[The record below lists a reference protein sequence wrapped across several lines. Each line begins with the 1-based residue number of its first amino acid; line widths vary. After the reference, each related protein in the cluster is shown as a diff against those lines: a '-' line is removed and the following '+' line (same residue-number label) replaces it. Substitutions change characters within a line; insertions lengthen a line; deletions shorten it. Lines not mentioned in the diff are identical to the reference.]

1 MSIVDNMFGLL
12 SAYIAEDGGDSA
24 EKLSVAVE
32 AYRSIC
38 ESSERM
44 ASIGYGIGHG
54 GGKPAMSQVRQ
65 TNEVE
70 AVAEDEVDDLGIDF
84 AEAPARDDRKVPS
97 TLPFGGRLV
106 QDGVVVPNAEADL
119 GDLEHGGATRTVEVE
134 VPNVDAVNA
143 GDDAVF
149 VPEGDDV
156 LEVMSEG
163 DEGDLESEFGSDTW
177 STSPIVGEDVPEDG
191 DVTIPPDEYEMSD
204 SALAGNGD
212 DDEDDVFGNLSAFD
226 DLEGLDAEVG
236 DDFEDPLMQDLRE
249 AESADGVSDSV
260 PDGDGEAFGDVGDD
274 GVETPVG
281 DDEDEFG
288 IGISLPSIPTYD
300 MDGLDV
306 GDSMF

>member
-12 SAYIAEDGGDSA
+12 SAYITEDGGDSA

-32 AYRSIC
+32 AYRTIC

-44 ASIGYGIGHG
+44 ASIGYGIGQG
-54 GGKPAMSQVRQ
+54 GGVPVVAQTRQ
-65 TNEVE
+65 SEVE

-84 AEAPARDDRKVPS
+84 AKAPVREERKMPS

-119 GDLEHGGATRTVEVE
+119 GDLEHDSVTHTVEVE
-134 VPNVDAVNA
+134 IPNVDAVSA
-143 GDDAVF
+143 SEDAVF
-149 VPEGDDV
+149 VPDGDDV
-156 LEVMSEG
+156 LEVMTEG
-163 DEGDLESEFGSDTW
+163 DEDDLEAEFGSDTW

-191 DVTIPPDEYEMSD
+191 DVTLPPDEYEMSD
-204 SALAGNGD
+204 TTLAGAGVD
-212 DDEDDVFGNLSAFD
+212 DDDDDVFGDLSAFD

-236 DDFEDPLMQDLRE
+236 DDFEDPLMRDLRE
-249 AESADGVSDSV
+249 AESSGEEAFSADDDVADAFDGVADGT
-260 PDGDGEAFGDVGDD
+260 E
-274 GVETPVG
+274 PVVD

-288 IGISLPSIPTYD
+288 IGVSLPSIPTYD

>member
-44 ASIGYGIGHG
+44 ASIGYGLGHG
-54 GGKPAMSQVRQ
+54 GASVAARTRQ
-65 TNEVE
+65 ASEVE
-70 AVAEDEVDDLGIDF
+70 AVAEDEADDLGIDF
-84 AEAPARDDRKVPS
+84 AKAPVREDRKVPS

-119 GDLEHGGATRTVEVE
+119 VDIAREDVAHTVEVE
-134 VPNVDAVNA
+134 VPNVDAIDA
-143 GDDAVF
+143 GDDVVF

-156 LEVMSEG
+156 LEVMAEG
-163 DEGDLESEFGSDTW
+163 DDGDLESEFGSDTW
-177 STSPIVGEDVPEDG
+177 STTPIVGEDVPEDG
-191 DVTIPPDEYEMSD
+191 DVTVPPDEYEMSD
-204 SALAGNGD
+204 SALAANSD
-212 DDEDDVFGNLSAFD
+212 DDEDDVFGDLSAFD
-226 DLEGLDAEVG
+226 DLDGLDAEVG

-249 AESADGVSDSV
+249 AESSSDDVADVSL
-260 PDGDGEAFGDVGDD
+260 DGDGEPSDGDGAV
-274 GVETPVG
+274 GVEAPVD

-288 IGISLPSIPTYD
+288 IGVSLPSIPTYD